1 MLNTGEI
8 DMTQIIDFNR
18 ARKKR
23 EQKRWDK
30 ILSEIEQQIE
40 LKEQDEPT
48 TLMEEKGIKNFK
60 NLVKKLRQK
69 HCEEE

>member
-1 MLNTGEI
+1 
-8 DMTQIIDFNR
+8 MTQIIDFNR

-60 NLVKKLRQK
+60 KN
-69 HCEEE
+69 

>member
-1 MLNTGEI
+1 
-8 DMTQIIDFNR
+8 MTQIIDFNR
-18 ARKKR
+18 ARKKK

-69 HCEEE
+69 HCGEE

>member
-1 MLNTGEI
+1 
-8 DMTQIIDFNR
+8 MTQIIDFNR
-18 ARKKR
+18 ARKKL

-48 TLMEEKGIKNFK
+48 TLMEENGIKNFK

-69 HCEEE
+69 HCGEE

>member
-1 MLNTGEI
+1 
-8 DMTQIIDFNR
+8 MTQIIDFNR

-40 LKEQDEPT
+40 LKEQDGPT

-69 HCEEE
+69 HCG

>member
-1 MLNTGEI
+1 
-8 DMTQIIDFNR
+8 MTQIIDFNR

-48 TLMEEKGIKNFK
+48 TLVEEKGIKNFK

-69 HCEEE
+69 HCGEE

>member
-1 MLNTGEI
+1 
-8 DMTQIIDFNR
+8 MTQIIDFNR

-69 HCEEE
+69 HCGEE

>member
-1 MLNTGEI
+1 
-8 DMTQIIDFNR
+8 MTQIIDFNR

>member
-1 MLNTGEI
+1 
-8 DMTQIIDFNR
+8 MTQIIDFNR

-48 TLMEEKGIKNFK
+48 TLMEEIKNFK

-69 HCEEE
+69 HCGEE